1 MPAETTEIA
10 ATPEQ
15 VWAIVGDVSRTAE
28 WLAPIQTLEAGA
40 MEAPLAVGQSYKVAM
55 NGRVPAASMKV
66 RAVEAGI
73 RLRCTMG
80 PGFAHP
86 LGLAMR
92 AEVSLRP
99 TETGTA
105 VTVDLSCN
113 PVTGRLQER
122 ISGIDSRAAAEASA
136 AQLKRLV
143 EGS

>member
-1 MPAETTEIA
+1 VPVETTEIS
-10 ATPEQ
+10 ATPEE
-15 VWAIVGDVSRTAE
+15 VWAVVGDVSRTAE
-28 WLAPIQTLEAGA
+28 WLAPIRTLEAGA
-40 MEAPLAVGQSYKVAM
+40 TGAPLAVGQSYKVAM
-55 NGRVPAASMKV
+55 NGRVPAASMMV
-66 RAVEAGI
+66 RAVEVES
-73 RLRCTMG
+73 RLRCTIG

-92 AEVSLRP
+92 AEVSLRA

-113 PVTGRLQER
+113 PVTGRLQQR
-122 ISGIDSRAAAEASA
+122 ISGIDPGAAAGESV